1 MPQPSQFSVAPMM
14 DWTDRH
20 YRYFARLL
28 NPETVLYTEM
38 VTTGA
43 LIHGDTDRFL
53 AYDRSEHPLVLQ
65 LGGSNPAELAQCA
78 RMAEARGFDAVNL
91 NVGCP
96 SDRVQNNMIG
106 ACLMAHPQLVSD
118 CLAAMQ
124 AAVDIP
130 VTIKHRIGID
140 DQDGEASLHEF
151 VNTVQASGCST
162 FIVHARKALLQGLSP
177 KQNREVPPLIYD
189 RVYRLKAAFPALDII
204 INGGI
209 ASTEASFEHLQHVDG
224 VMIGRAAYQTPWILA
239 ELPGGL
245 AHRQTGHAADID
257 LRLRVAR
264 EFLAYVE
271 REHAQGT
278 RVWAMLRHILGLF
291 HAQKG
296 GRVFRRVLSTEAVRP
311 DTSPAVFARAI
322 DTVEALQYNEAS

>member
-1 MPQPSQFSVAPMM
+1 MLDNKFAVAPMM

-28 NPETVLYTEM
+28 NSKTVLYTEM

-43 LIHGDTDRFL
+43 LIHGDRDRFL
-53 AYDRSEHPLVLQ
+53 AHDESEHPLVLQ
-65 LGGSNPAELAQCA
+65 LGGSNPDELAQCA
-78 RMAEARGFDAVNL
+78 RMAEERGFDAVNL

-118 CLAAMQ
+118 CLSAMQ
-124 AAVDIP
+124 EAVKIP

-140 DQDGEASLHEF
+140 DQDGEESLHHF
-151 VNTVQASGCST
+151 IDVVRRSGCST
-162 FIVHARKALLQGLSP
+162 FVVHARKALLQGLSP
-177 KQNREVPPLIYD
+177 KQNREVPPLVYD
-189 RVYRLKAAFPALDII
+189 RVYRLKSAFPELELI

-209 ASTEASFEHLQHVDG
+209 DTVAASFGHLEQVDG

-239 ELPGGL
+239 QLPGGL
-245 AHRQTGHAADID
+245 AEDPISDQPDIAR
-257 LRLRVAR
+257 RLAVAR
-264 EFLAYVE
+264 QFLTYVE
-271 REHAQGT
+271 QEHANGT

-291 HAQKG
+291 HGQKG

-311 DTSPAVFARAI
+311 DSSPVVFQRAI

>member
-1 MPQPSQFSVAPMM
+1 MM

-28 NPETVLYTEM
+28 NREVVLYTEM

-53 AYDRSEHPLVLQ
+53 AYDPSEHPLVLQ
-65 LGGSNPAELAQCA
+65 LGGSNPEELAQCA
-78 RMAEARGFDAVNL
+78 RMAQQRGYDAVNL

-106 ACLMAHPQLVSD
+106 ACLMAHPQLVRD
-118 CLAAMQ
+118 CLNAMRE
-124 AAVDIP
+124 AVDIP

-140 DQDGEASLHEF
+140 DQDGEDSLHHF
-151 VNTVQASGCST
+151 VDTVSGSGCST
-162 FIVHARKALLQGLSP
+162 FVVHARKALLQGLSP
-177 KQNREVPPLIYD
+177 KQNREVPPLIYE
-189 RVYRLKAAFPALDII
+189 RVYRLKAAFPELDII

-209 ASTEASFEHLQHVDG
+209 DSTQASLEHLQHVDG
-224 VMIGRAAYQTPWILA
+224 VMIGRAAYQTPWLLA

-245 AHRQTGHAADID
+245 AHDVSEGPTDIER
-257 LRLRVAR
+257 RLQVAR
-264 EFLAYVE
+264 QFLDYVE
-271 REHAQGT
+271 REHAEGT

-311 DTSPAVFARAI
+311 GTSPAVFARAI